1 MTGSDIATAPTFSC
15 SFVARLLILLP
26 NSTEVCMDTETPSAP
41 APQPSPDAPSI
52 RLRSR
57 AEVEREI
64 QKRVDEERRRLESQ
78 RLNRERQHFH
88 RPIERA
94 FTAAERDRV
103 TILFGGLT
111 WKHEWLI
118 RSAFESAG
126 YKVELL
132 PTPDVAGFQLGKEF
146 GNNGQC
152 NPTYFMV
159 GHLIKYLQGLEAKG
173 LSRQDIVNN
182 YVFFTAGS
190 CGPCRFGMYEAEYRL
205 GVQNAGFDGF
215 RILLFQQDDGINAA
229 SGEPGL
235 KFTVDFGLGAFN
247 AINFGDVLNDVGCQI
262 RPYEATT
269 GETEQVFKEV
279 MEQLSAALRGRQ
291 MFRVSERFPPWL
303 AKRVLANRIAEAATH
318 TTGKIVDHLWGRQ
331 TTEIL
336 REARERLEQIDVD
349 RLRVKPLVKVTGE
362 FFAQTTEGDGN
373 FHMFQFLEREGAEIK
388 VEPIANWIM
397 YLMWQAKA
405 RRKDRKWL
413 DMAKPKP
420 WEVHRRALAEL
431 KFRQKQLF
439 LGIGEGLYAHLYRRA
454 VKGLGGIAHPLLDM
468 QELAALAQPYYHRF
482 ARGGEGHLEVAKNI
496 YYTVHKKAH
505 MVLSLKPF
513 GCMPSSQSDGVQS
526 AVMNHFKDMIFLPI
540 ETSGEGEINAHSR
553 VQMALGEAKAKAKL
567 EFQQALESTGKRLE
581 DIQAFVADH
590 PELRR
595 PFYKVPHR
603 HGVTGTAANFVLH
616 VSDLMDRRRP
626 LWSMARREAAVAH

>member
-1 MTGSDIATAPTFSC
+1 MDSPTPARPIPTGAVDSVP
-15 SFVARLLILLP
+15 L
-26 NSTEVCMDTETPSAP
+26 
-41 APQPSPDAPSI
+41 
-52 RLRSR
+52 RLRSKSDIE
-57 AEVEREI
+57 AEVRR
-64 QKRVDEERRRLESQ
+64 RVDEERRRLEAAQAAPPRAHFQ
-78 RLNRERQHFH
+78 RPVER
-88 RPIERA
+88 P
-94 FTAAERDRV
+94 FTAAERNRV

-126 YKVELL
+126 YKVALL

-152 NPTYFMV
+152 NPTYFMT
-159 GHLIKYLQGLEAKG
+159 GHLIKYLQGLESRG
-173 LSRQDIVNN
+173 LSRQQIVDN

-205 GVQNAGFDGF
+205 SVENAGFHGF

-229 SGEPGL
+229 SGEAGL

-247 AINFGDVLNDVGCQI
+247 ALNFGDVLNDVCCQI
-262 RPYEATT
+262 RPYEVKA
-269 GETEQVFKEV
+269 GETERISKAMMSE
-279 MEQLSAALRGRQ
+279 LSAAIRDRR
-291 MFRVSERFPPWL
+291 MFHVSDRAPAWL
-303 AKRVLANRIAEAATH
+303 AGRVLANNKVEAITH
-318 TTGKIVDHLWGRQ
+318 TVGKIVDHLWGRQ
-331 TTEIL
+331 TAEAL
-336 REARERLEQIDVD
+336 RAARTQLEQIEVD

-373 FHMFQFLEREGAEIK
+373 FHMFEFLEREGAEIK

-397 YLMWQAKA
+397 YLLWQAKA
-405 RRKDRKWL
+405 RHRDRKWL
-413 DMAKPKP
+413 AMTKPPAWALHK
-420 WEVHRRALAEL
+420 RALAEL
-431 KFRQKQLF
+431 KFQQKQLF
-439 LGIGEGLYAHLYRRA
+439 LGIGEAFYARLYRR
-454 VKGLGGIAHPLLDM
+454 VITGLGGIAHDLLDM
-468 QELAALAQPYYHRF
+468 QELARLAQPYYHRF

-513 GCMPSSQSDGVQS
+513 GCMPSTQSDGTQS

-567 EFQQALESTGKRLE
+567 EFQQTLESTGKRLD
-581 DIQAFVADH
+581 DIQSFVAEH

-626 LWSMARREAAVAH
+626 VFARAAARLKPRVPGGGRMEREPLGERV

>member
-1 MTGSDIATAPTFSC
+1 MNVAT
-15 SFVARLLILLP
+15 SFQP
-26 NSTEVCMDTETPSAP
+26 QTPLA
-41 APQPSPDAPSI
+41 
-52 RLRSR
+52 LKSR
-57 AEVEREI
+57 QELEQEI
-64 QKRVDEERRRLESQ
+64 QQRVAEERRRLEQ
-78 RLNRERQHFH
+78 QARQTSTHFR
-88 RPIERA
+88 RPIERP

-126 YKVELL
+126 YRVALL
-132 PTPDVAGFQLGKEF
+132 PTPDVAGFQLGKEY

-159 GHLIKYLQGLEAKG
+159 GHLIKYLQSLEAQG
-173 LSRQDIVNN
+173 LSRQEIVDN

-215 RILLFQQDDGINAA
+215 RVLLFQQDDGINAA
-229 SGEPGL
+229 SGEAGL

-247 AINFGDVLNDVGCQI
+247 AINFGDVLNDVCYQI
-262 RPYEATT
+262 RPYEVKT
-269 GETEQVFKEV
+269 GETDRAFNEAMQR
-279 MEQLSAALRGRQ
+279 LSVALRTRK
-291 MFRVSERFPPWL
+291 MFRVNDRFPPWL
-303 AKRVLANRIAEAATH
+303 ASRIMSIRAAEAISH
-318 TTGKIVDHLWGRQ
+318 TTGKIVDHLWGKQ
-331 TTEIL
+331 TRDMLDDVRGQLKTIE
-336 REARERLEQIDVD
+336 VD

-397 YLMWQAKA
+397 YLLWQAKA
-405 RRKDRKWL
+405 RHRDRKWL
-413 DMAKPKP
+413 DMTKPRP
-420 WEVHRRALAEL
+420 WALHRRALLEL

-439 LGIGEGLYAHLYRRA
+439 FGIGEGLYSHLYRR
-454 VKGLGGIAHPLLDM
+454 VIQGLGGIGHDLLDM
-468 QELAALAQPYYHRF
+468 QELARMAQPYYHRF

-553 VQMALGEAKAKAKL
+553 VQMALGEAKAKAKT

-581 DIQAFVADH
+581 DIRSYVADH
-590 PELRR
+590 PELRQ
-595 PFYKVPHR
+595 PFYKVPHA
-603 HGVTGTAANFVLH
+603 HGITGTAANFVLH
-616 VSDLMDRRRP
+616 VSNLMDRRRP
-626 LWSMARREAAVAH
+626 LWQLRRAPNGHYSGQSAGLEACPR